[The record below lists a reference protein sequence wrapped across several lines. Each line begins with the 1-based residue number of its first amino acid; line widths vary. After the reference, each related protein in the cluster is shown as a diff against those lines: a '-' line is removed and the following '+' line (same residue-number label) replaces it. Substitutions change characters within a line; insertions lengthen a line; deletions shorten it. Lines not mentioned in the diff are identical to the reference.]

1 MLEVKNFMPIN
12 FLKKEKFTG
21 SFHGMRYRM
30 EKAETEEGS
39 RLGVCI
45 WPEPYSYDAT
55 EEEGK
60 ERMLFSFDEEGIVA
74 GVDWLNER
82 YESEKEK
89 WKETERK

>member
-1 MLEVKNFMPIN
+1 M
-12 FLKKEKFTG
+12 
-21 SFHGMRYRM
+21 
-30 EKAETEEGS
+30 
-39 RLGVCI
+39 CI

-60 ERMLFSFDEEGIVA
+60 ERMLFSFDEEGIAA

>member
-45 WPEPYSYDAT
+45 WPEP
-55 EEEGK
+55 
-60 ERMLFSFDEEGIVA
+60 FSFDEEGIAA

>member
-39 RLGVCI
+39 RL
-45 WPEPYSYDAT
+45 
-55 EEEGK
+55 
-60 ERMLFSFDEEGIVA
+60 
-74 GVDWLNER
+74 
-82 YESEKEK
+82 
-89 WKETERK
+89 